1 MKRIVTL
8 VLLAAL
14 SIGAAGCIVAAIGAA
29 GAGTVVY
36 VRGEIESYY
45 DTDVQNLYDATVKA
59 MADLKLYV
67 IEQSHDS
74 LSAKVIARN
83 SGDQKVTVT
92 IDGSNREA
100 VKVTIRVGFW
110 GDETAS
116 RAVLD
121 RINANRT
128 R

>member
-1 MKRIVTL
+1 MKRIAAL
-8 VLLAAL
+8 VLLAA
-14 SIGAAGCIVAAIGAA
+14 ITMGASGCVIAAIGAA
-29 GAGTVVY
+29 SAGTVVY
-36 VRGEIESYY
+36 VRGEIESYF

-59 MADLKLYV
+59 MGDLKYYV

-74 LSAKVIARN
+74 LYAKIVARN
-83 SGDQKVTVT
+83 SADQKVTVT
-92 IDGSNREA
+92 IDGSSREA